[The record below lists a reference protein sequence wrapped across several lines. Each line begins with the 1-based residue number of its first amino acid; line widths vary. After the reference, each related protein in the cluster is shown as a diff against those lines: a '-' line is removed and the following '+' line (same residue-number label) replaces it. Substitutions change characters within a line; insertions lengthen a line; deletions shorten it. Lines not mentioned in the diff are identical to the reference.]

1 MQIFILSAITDSD
14 NKHGKM
20 IMNELSSSWTEAE
33 KQLYLTALEYVLNLD
48 SDDNP
53 TKKEFMKN
61 KARELGCP
69 LSKLKKVRSSAE
81 LTKLLMPIPSV
92 RTKRCLLRDM
102 ILLAAADHDLSDK
115 AIGEIYEIGIKIGI
129 KAEKIDDFFLWAA
142 RGLEWQ
148 VDGSRLIDEDI

>member
-1 MQIFILSAITDSD
+1 
-14 NKHGKM
+14 
-20 IMNELSSSWTEAE
+20 MNELSANWSEVE
-33 KQLYLTALEYVLNLD
+33 KQLYLAALQYVLNLD
-48 SDDNP
+48 SEDNA

-69 LSKLKKVRSSAE
+69 LSKIKKVRSSTE
-81 LTKLLMPIPSV
+81 LIKILLPIPSV
-92 RTKRCLLRDM
+92 RTKRCLVRDM
-102 ILLAAADHDLSDK
+102 ILLSAADHDLSDE
-115 AIGEIYEIGIKIGI
+115 AIGEIYEIGTKIGI

>member
-1 MQIFILSAITDSD
+1 
-14 NKHGKM
+14 
-20 IMNELSSSWTEAE
+20 MNELSANWSEVE
-33 KQLYLTALEYVLNLD
+33 KQLYLAALQYVLNLD
-48 SDDNP
+48 SEDNA

-69 LSKLKKVRSSAE
+69 LSKIKKVRSSAE
-81 LTKLLMPIPSV
+81 LIKILLPIPSV
-92 RTKRCLLRDM
+92 RTKRCLVRDM
-102 ILLAAADHDLSDK
+102 ILLSAADHDLSDE
-115 AIGEIYEIGIKIGI
+115 AIGEIYEIGTKIGI

>member
-1 MQIFILSAITDSD
+1 
-14 NKHGKM
+14 
-20 IMNELSSSWTEAE
+20 MNELSANWSEVE
-33 KQLYLTALEYVLNLD
+33 KQLYLAALQYVLNLD
-48 SDDNP
+48 SEDNA

-61 KARELGCP
+61 KARELGCA

-81 LTKLLMPIPSV
+81 LIKLLLPIPSV
-92 RTKRCLLRDM
+92 RTKRSMLRDM
-102 ILLAAADHDLSDK
+102 ILLAAADHDLSDQE
-115 AIGEIYEIGIKIGI
+115 IGEIYEIGTKIGL

>member
-1 MQIFILSAITDSD
+1 
-14 NKHGKM
+14 
-20 IMNELSSSWTEAE
+20 MNELSATWSEVE
-33 KQLYLTALEYVLNLD
+33 KQLYLTALQYVLNID
-48 SDDNP
+48 SEDNS

-61 KARELGCP
+61 KARELGCA
-69 LSKLKKVRSSAE
+69 LSKIKKVRSSSE
-81 LTKLLMPIPSV
+81 LVKVLLPIPSV

-102 ILLAAADHDLSDK
+102 ILLSAADHDLSDE
-115 AIGEIYEIGIKIGI
+115 AIGEIYEIGTKIGI

>member
-1 MQIFILSAITDSD
+1 MGRNL
-14 NKHGKM
+14 
-20 IMNELSSSWTEAE
+20 MNELSTTWTEVE
-33 KQLYLTALEYVLNLD
+33 KQLYLTALQYVLNID
-48 SDDNP
+48 SADNP
-53 TKKEFMKN
+53 TKKEFMKI

-69 LSKLKKVRSSAE
+69 LSKIKKVRSSAE
-81 LTKLLMPIPSV
+81 LVKLLLPIPSV

-102 ILLAAADHDLSDK
+102 ILLSAADHDLSDE
-115 AIGEIYEIGIKIGI
+115 AIGEIYEIGTKIGI